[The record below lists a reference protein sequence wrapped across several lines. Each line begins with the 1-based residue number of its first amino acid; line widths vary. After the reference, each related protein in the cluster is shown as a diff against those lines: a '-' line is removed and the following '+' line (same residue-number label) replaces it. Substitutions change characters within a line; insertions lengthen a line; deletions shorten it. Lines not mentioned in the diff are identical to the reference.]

1 MNRKVWKWLFGISV
15 GVLILLVLLTFGF
28 WVLVNIGGAILLS
41 LMGNTEIA
49 AMPFSVFMSNFVGS
63 PMFYIYLADLIVL
76 MGASLMLMIT
86 KQRQK

>member
-49 AMPFSVFMSNFVGS
+49 AMPFSVFMSNFFGS